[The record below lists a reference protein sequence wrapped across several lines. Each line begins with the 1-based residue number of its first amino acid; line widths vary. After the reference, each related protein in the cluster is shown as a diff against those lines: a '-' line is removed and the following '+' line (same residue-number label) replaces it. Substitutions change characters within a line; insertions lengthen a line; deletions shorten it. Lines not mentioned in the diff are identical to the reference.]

1 MDNLTEI
8 NCKEIFKK
16 AYENRYTWKNDFL
29 GYQGKCIFLTNNNIH
44 KGDFILGK
52 DFKPN
57 IQKIEDEKVVKSIA
71 SQLFEV
77 CIHRV
82 KREFESVHSENN
94 FNLLKNSESGIEMSV
109 SGKNQGD
116 KYRVKNNCINM
127 VYRKIHGTIIEI
139 FVEEFLDTGI
149 GSLSKKYSSQ
159 QIKCKEIFKKAYEN
173 RYTWNND
180 FNGYQ
185 GKCIFFSNNNIH
197 TGNFLLG
204 KDFKPHIQNIE
215 DEKIVKSIA
224 SQLFEVCIHRVKR
237 EFESVHSE
245 NNFNLLKNSES
256 GIEMSVLGKNQ
267 GDKYRVKNN
276 CINMVYRKIH
286 GTIIEIFV
294 EEFLD
299 TGTGSLSKKYTSQQI
314 NPDTLET
321 NSQKLEYEDEFL
333 NVGKDDYWI
342 LNSRT
347 IKYINQ
353 DKEAETQKFIFESLC
368 LLN

>member
-1 MDNLTEI
+1 MDSLKEI

-16 AYENRYTWKNDFL
+16 AYENRYTWKNDFH
-29 GYQGKCIFLTNNNIH
+29 GYQGKCIFLSNNNIY

-77 CIHRV
+77 GIHRV
-82 KREFESVHSENN
+82 KRKFESVHSENN
-94 FNLLKNSESGIEMSV
+94 FYLLENSESGIEMSV

-159 QIKCKEIFKKAYEN
+159 QI
-173 RYTWNND
+173 D
-180 FNGYQ
+180 
-185 GKCIFFSNNNIH
+185 
-197 TGNFLLG
+197 
-204 KDFKPHIQNIE
+204 
-215 DEKIVKSIA
+215 
-224 SQLFEVCIHRVKR
+224 
-237 EFESVHSE
+237 
-245 NNFNLLKNSES
+245 
-256 GIEMSVLGKNQ
+256 
-267 GDKYRVKNN
+267 
-276 CINMVYRKIH
+276 
-286 GTIIEIFV
+286 
-294 EEFLD
+294 
-299 TGTGSLSKKYTSQQI
+299 
-314 NPDTLET
+314 PDTLET
-321 NSQKLEYEDEFL
+321 ISQKLEYEDEFL
-333 NVGKDDYWI
+333 NMGKDDYWI

-347 IKYINQ
+347 IKYLNQ
-353 DKEAETQKFIFESLC
+353 NQEEETQKFVFEDIC